1 MYNYTSHHIVL
12 ISPISPTSTKHFQ
25 TDIHHGEIN
34 LIKDSAIFFLY
45 LSRTSITV
53 LQKSARGIHVEE
65 SCRPVRHALLLCFE
79 SPKNERRTTTN
90 HDRDASLF
98 ATIRRPVCGASS
110 KRAHRDRDV
119 NHQWRQLPRWLS
131 PRRSPSVTA
140 ARALRLIH
148 KTRKIQCGW
157 SNKFS
162 LFLFLLQMLVACF
175 SCKWG

>member
-53 LQKSARGIHVEE
+53 LQKSARGIYVEE

-110 KRAHRDRDV
+110 TESE
-119 NHQWRQLPRWLS
+119 HQESAPRSWCQS
-131 PRRSPSVTA
+131 PMKTVTT
-140 ARALRLIH
+140 LTVTTTISIGDSSTRL
-148 KTRKIQCGW
+148 KAYSQDTKDPVRLKQ
-157 SNKFS
+157 
-162 LFLFLLQMLVACF
+162 
-175 SCKWG
+175 